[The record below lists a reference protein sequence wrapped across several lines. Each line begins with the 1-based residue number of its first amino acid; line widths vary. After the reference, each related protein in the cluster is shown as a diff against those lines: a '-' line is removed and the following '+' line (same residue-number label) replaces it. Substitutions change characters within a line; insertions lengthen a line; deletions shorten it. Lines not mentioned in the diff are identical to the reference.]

1 MASSNTRQRKL
12 ARAKVDRQ
20 LARRADQE
28 RRSRQL
34 KAVFGGLLA
43 LALVGLVGAW
53 TLGAFDEK
61 PAETVAETCPWNP
74 LDTSANANLKD
85 VGKPAATGMPESGTS
100 AMTVAFGT
108 GNVVAELDRTNAPC
122 GAASLKYLADSGFYN
137 DTKCHELTH
146 ADGSFALACGDPS
159 GTGTGGA
166 AYSWWNEN
174 APADAPSTE
183 PSAAASAT
191 AAASASA
198 GATPAASANPAAVRY
213 PAGTVAMLPNISGSQ
228 FVIFYQDSTTAT
240 NYSIVG
246 KVTSGLDVVK
256 KIAAAGT
263 TANEAG
269 ADVKPKQDVVVKT
282 LTVVDNSTPA
292 SPSAPAPAPSGS
304 ATAPKPS
311 ASAPA
316 PKPSAS
322 APAAQPSASASAAS

>member
-43 LALVGLVGAW
+43 LALVGVLGAW

-74 LDTSANANLKD
+74 LDVSANANLKD

-100 AMTVAFGT
+100 AMTVAFGS

-146 ADGSFALACGDPS
+146 GDGAFALACGDPS

-174 APADAPSTE
+174 APADAPAAD
-183 PSAAASAT
+183 PSAAAAAT
-191 AAASASA
+191 SGASPST
-198 GATPAASANPAAVRY
+198 GTTPAASPSAATAVRY

-228 FVIFYQDSTTAT
+228 FLIFYQDSTTAT

-246 KVTSGLDVVK
+246 KLTSGLDVVK
-256 KIAAAGT
+256 KIAQAGT

-269 ADVKPKQDVVVKT
+269 ADTKPKQDVVIKT
-282 LTVVDNSTPA
+282 LTVVDTTAPA
-292 SPSAPAPAPSGS
+292 TTPSAPATPAPSG
-304 ATAPKPS
+304 
-311 ASAPA
+311 SAPA

-322 APAAQPSASASAAS
+322 APAAKPSASASAAS